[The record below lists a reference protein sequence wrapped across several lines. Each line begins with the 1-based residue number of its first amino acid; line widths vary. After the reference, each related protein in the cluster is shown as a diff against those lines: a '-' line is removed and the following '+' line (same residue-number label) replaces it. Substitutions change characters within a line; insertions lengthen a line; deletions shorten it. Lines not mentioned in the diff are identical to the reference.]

1 MLCPRCY
8 GKHVVVMNGS
18 RIPCPECAGV
28 GELHCCDGL
37 REQDDCPVAAESF
50 KPQTTNHKQKMEGSA
65 ARSSP
70 GLV

>member
-8 GKHVVVMNGS
+8 GKHVVVTNGA

-37 REQDDCPVAAESF
+37 REQDCPLPPADQKL
-50 KPQTTNHKQKMEGSA
+50 KPATFTSVREAHALRNPE
-65 ARSSP
+65 
-70 GLV
+70 

>member
-8 GKHVVVMNGS
+8 GKHVVVTNGS

-37 REQDDCPVAAESF
+37 REQDDCPVSAPVRPAPVAAERHTREAPRPAS
-50 KPQTTNHKQKMEGSA
+50 
-65 ARSSP
+65 
-70 GLV
+70 

>member
-8 GKHVVVMNGS
+8 GKHVVVTNGS

-37 REQDDCPVAAESF
+37 REQDDCPVVERSQSHAPSAKLKTEESR
-50 KPQTTNHKQKMEGSA
+50 PRA
-65 ARSSP
+65 
-70 GLV
+70 